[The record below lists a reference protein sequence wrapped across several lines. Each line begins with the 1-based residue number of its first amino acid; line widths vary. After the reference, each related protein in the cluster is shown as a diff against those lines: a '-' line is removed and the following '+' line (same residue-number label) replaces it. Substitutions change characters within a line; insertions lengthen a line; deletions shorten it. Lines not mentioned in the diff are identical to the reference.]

1 MAILNRNLRI
11 CVKTGKVIMGKKN
24 VLRTLRTQSGKLLI
38 LAENLPELY
47 RKEMLYHVEKQ
58 ARKIGVFTYPG
69 SSWDLGNH
77 VGKPHMVGAMLV
89 QQAGDSK
96 ILEVIKEF

>member
-1 MAILNRNLRI
+1 
-11 CVKTGKVIMGKKN
+11 MGKKN

-38 LAENLPELY
+38 LAQNLPELY
-47 RKEMLYHVEKQ
+47 RKEMVYHISKQ
-58 ARKIGVFTYPG
+58 NRKIEVFKYPG

-77 VGKPHMVGAMLV
+77 VGKPFMVGAMLV
-89 QQAGDSK
+89 QQPGDSK